1 MRGLLGCLQLL
12 PSSAFGFFLQHAWPG
27 FHRNDIG
34 HASFIRG
41 KGQAL
46 EAVES
51 HSRRYLGSEKTTM
64 AAKMAV
70 TGYNQTEKFVY
81 VFQVFQVIRIPHYR
95 L

>member
-1 MRGLLGCLQLL
+1 MQ
-12 PSSAFGFFLQHAWPG
+12 WPG
-27 FHRNDIG
+27 FHRNVIG

-46 EAVES
+46 EAVGS
-51 HSRRYLGSEKTTM
+51 HSQRYLGSEKTTM
-64 AAKMAV
+64 AANVAV
-70 TGYNQTEKFVY
+70 ADYNQTEKFVY